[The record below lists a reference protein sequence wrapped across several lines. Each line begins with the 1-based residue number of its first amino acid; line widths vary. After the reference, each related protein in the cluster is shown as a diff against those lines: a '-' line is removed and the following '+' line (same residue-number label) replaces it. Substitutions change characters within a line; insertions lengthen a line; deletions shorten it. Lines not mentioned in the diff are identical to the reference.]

1 MFQCGRFRS
10 LRMVCSVT
18 AKVSQLYYNTLLG
31 FFLTRL
37 SSMKCTESE
46 DEEPIK
52 GKESQLQLSC
62 FINQEVKYLATG
74 LRLVCIRLLKKKAEY
89 SLKCVEMEECLFST
103 QKLFLARLSLDLTYS
118 SRFSQSG
125 SWLVCLRGIEDQI
138 LFLPVLSPETA
149 GRNHKNVNIL
159 GKKCPLYKICKFFLC
174 LKFVIFFFCLLLYI

>member
-1 MFQCGRFRS
+1 
-10 LRMVCSVT
+10 MVCSVT

-74 LRLVCIRLLKKKAEY
+74 LRLVCIRLLKKK
-89 SLKCVEMEECLFST
+89 
-103 QKLFLARLSLDLTYS
+103 
-118 SRFSQSG
+118 G
-125 SWLVCLRGIEDQI
+125 
-138 LFLPVLSPETA
+138 
-149 GRNHKNVNIL
+149 
-159 GKKCPLYKICKFFLC
+159 
-174 LKFVIFFFCLLLYI
+174 

>member
-1 MFQCGRFRS
+1 MELPLPLQRRISSTSILVLNLKLRILAFCWLHLSVFYLMFQCGRFRS

-74 LRLVCIRLLKKKAEY
+74 LRLVCIRLLKKKRLNTLWNV
-89 SLKCVEMEECLFST
+89 LKWRSVS
-103 QKLFLARLSLDLTYS
+103 
-118 SRFSQSG
+118 
-125 SWLVCLRGIEDQI
+125 
-138 LFLPVLSPETA
+138 FLPRS
-149 GRNHKNVNIL
+149 
-159 GKKCPLYKICKFFLC
+159 CF
-174 LKFVIFFFCLLLYI
+174 